1 MAGARAASDAGSVT
15 LFSRVVAINAA
26 VLVTAV
32 ILLALSPA
40 TVSPTL
46 QLADAVVLAIGPV
59 LMISVNLLLM
69 RRVFGP
75 LEQLTRVMRTVNAEA
90 PVTGLR
96 APIPTSHSSATYRL
110 QKPCPERCP
119 RLCGSSPNQP
129 PQRT

>member
-1 MAGARAASDAGSVT
+1 MAGARAASDAGSVR

-96 APIPTSHSSATYRL
+96 APIPTSHSSAT
-110 QKPCPERCP
+110 
-119 RLCGSSPNQP
+119 
-129 PQRT
+129 